1 MAETEYEP
9 GYAYFKYIING
20 EEYIKY
26 VDHKRVLEIENE
38 KAKDIS
44 NALTRRNNSDWKF
57 MSDNINDIMLESLK
71 EKNKYKKTIND
82 LRTLIPKDKLDEFDA
97 KSD

>member
-1 MAETEYEP
+1 MAETEYETD
-9 GYAYFKYIING
+9 YAYFKYIING
-20 EEYIKY
+20 ELYIKY

-38 KAKDIS
+38 KAKNIS

-57 MSDNINDIMLESLK
+57 MNDNINYLMLESFK